1 MIFIYFIYKI
11 ENKINHKKYIGL
23 TNNILRRKNRHFSD
37 LRNNRHDNK
46 FLQFE
51 FNKYGEDNF
60 DFEKIFEG
68 EISDHETGEKEREY
82 ISFYDSYQNGYNQ
95 NEGGNFGASNGGTKL
110 LKKDIFNI
118 LSALEFC
125 SRPGGVLSKMYNVS
139 LTTVS
144 RIKKGENHNQYKEE
158 YDKLSLE
165 ERKAIYEEFCVENNF
180 ITLKNKSSRLITKRK
195 LTKEQ
200 VFLIMANFE
209 FKVRPIKTLTKELN
223 LSSDYTLYCI
233 KKGNSYQDYVS
244 EYNEL
249 SEESK
254 KQLVS
259 LLSNQ

>member
-1 MIFIYFIYKI
+1 
-11 ENKINHKKYIGL
+11 
-23 TNNILRRKNRHFSD
+23 
-37 LRNNRHDNK
+37 
-46 FLQFE
+46 
-51 FNKYGEDNF
+51 
-60 DFEKIFEG
+60 
-68 EISDHETGEKEREY
+68 
-82 ISFYDSYQNGYNQ
+82 
-95 NEGGNFGASNGGTKL
+95 
-110 LKKDIFNI
+110 
-118 LSALEFC
+118 
-125 SRPGGVLSKMYNVS
+125 MYNIS

-144 RIKKGENHNQYKEE
+144 RIKKGENHNQHKEE

-180 ITLKNKSSRLITKRK
+180 ITLKNKSSRLVTKRK

-209 FKVRPIKTLTKELN
+209 FKVCPLKTLTKKFN

-233 KKGNSYQDYVS
+233 KKGNSYQDYAS
-244 EYNEL
+244 EYNKL